1 MLGQLR
7 FALIDFKRSFL
18 ASSFSLLSQIITYS
32 AITICIGIISF
43 VLPFL
48 RWSINDTFYRSYMV
62 ITILFV
68 VVCIII
74 GGVVTSRSI
83 DLKFQSQ
90 RDDIAVMK
98 NVGGKSRWIYSYF
111 IFNQLITAVIMLL
124 LGIAIGAILIL
135 VVLAAF
141 KNISFFSNIR
151 FLPILGANIAILI
164 VSYLKAHYTIIKFIG
179 EKNFEESSS
188 RLSNYKSIFEFRKM
202 IRKFHPTIKL
212 GIKNFL
218 RSGKIISSFL
228 FSFFLV
234 FSSLSFV
241 LGPLTIS
248 ETHLYHIDSRYQ
260 NYSYIV
266 GNPVIVDFYN
276 YNMGF
281 HPYTNESFTG
291 PDDLDYPDFFSD
303 RTLKSVF
310 INELDSLGI
319 PFQELFISKIEVKEI
334 PHFEIIESVYNYI
347 GSDRSFYATVIGYEE
362 NFIPENLFLWGEN
375 PDPAGRELLVGD
387 SLERVLFENSTLEKL
402 RFIEDSYSSTV
413 NNGEN
418 RLTANSNKFSVSGS
432 IIDCFASGFT
442 IYLPINRLKLEGIT
456 DGPNT
461 IMFGNISSKQYN
473 EINEI
478 AEGFEYKLEDISEII
493 ETTKSEYKMFS
504 SMFTSLGAEL
514 FIIFSFQIVVF
525 SFLYFLSY
533 RKDFDL
539 LYDLGIAKK
548 KIYGISISATMLQMI
563 PGMILGIYFGSILAR
578 FFLVPN
584 AQFSYYLV
592 ALLSVVVFYILISI
606 VGSIIAGIKGL
617 GKHRI

>member
-1 MLGQLR
+1 
-7 FALIDFKRSFL
+7 
-18 ASSFSLLSQIITYS
+18 
-32 AITICIGIISF
+32 
-43 VLPFL
+43 
-48 RWSINDTFYRSYMV
+48 
-62 ITILFV
+62 
-68 VVCIII
+68 
-74 GGVVTSRSI
+74 
-83 DLKFQSQ
+83 
-90 RDDIAVMK
+90 
-98 NVGGKSRWIYSYF
+98 
-111 IFNQLITAVIMLL
+111 
-124 LGIAIGAILIL
+124 
-135 VVLAAF
+135 
-141 KNISFFSNIR
+141 
-151 FLPILGANIAILI
+151 
-164 VSYLKAHYTIIKFIG
+164 
-179 EKNFEESSS
+179 
-188 RLSNYKSIFEFRKM
+188 
-202 IRKFHPTIKL
+202 
-212 GIKNFL
+212 
-218 RSGKIISSFL
+218 
-228 FSFFLV
+228 
-234 FSSLSFV
+234 
-241 LGPLTIS
+241 
-248 ETHLYHIDSRYQ
+248 
-260 NYSYIV
+260 
-266 GNPVIVDFYN
+266 
-276 YNMGF
+276 MGF